1 MGIPVFSENTC
12 NEIENLLTI
21 TIPLVALTI
30 THGTSL
36 PKEAEIKK
44 ATKIIMQRKTK
55 QLTNKSL
62 KIEAN
67 LHPDTK
73 RAVTQANI
81 DSL

>member
-21 TIPLVALTI
+21 TTPLAALII

-36 PKEAEIKK
+36 PKEAKIKQ

-55 QLTNKSL
+55 QLTNKSS

-67 LHPDTK
+67 LDPDTK